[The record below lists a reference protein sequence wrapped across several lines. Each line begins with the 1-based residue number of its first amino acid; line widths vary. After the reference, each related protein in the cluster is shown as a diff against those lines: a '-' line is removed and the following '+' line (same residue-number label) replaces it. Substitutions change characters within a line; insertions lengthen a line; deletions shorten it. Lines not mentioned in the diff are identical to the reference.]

1 MSDISQN
8 VKSEKQWLRGLF
20 MLLFFV
26 VYEVTEMLVIFVAI
40 IQFLFSIFT
49 GKSNTNLR
57 SFGDS
62 LSQYA
67 QQMVTYLSY
76 NSEEKPFPFADW
88 PKAHVTQDTAAV
100 PTEEDETPPTTGS

>member
-1 MSDISQN
+1 MNNIKDN

-20 MLLFFV
+20 MLLFFL

-40 IQFLFSIFT
+40 VQFLFSIFT
-49 GKSNTNLR
+49 GKSNANLR

-88 PKAHVTQDTAAV
+88 PKPRINTDSPAEPKV
-100 PTEEDETPPTTGS
+100 EDETPPTTGS